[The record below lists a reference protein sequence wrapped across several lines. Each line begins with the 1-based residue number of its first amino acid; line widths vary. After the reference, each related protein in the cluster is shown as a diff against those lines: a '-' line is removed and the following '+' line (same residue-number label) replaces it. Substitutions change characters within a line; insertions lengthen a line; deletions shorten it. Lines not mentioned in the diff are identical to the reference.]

1 MGAKGREADAGDT
14 PMTIPSQTLQLA
26 LAVGASL
33 AGLALAGCNRPDTPA
48 DKRVTAGTE
57 LDDSVITTK
66 VKSALLADNVG
77 KGGDTSVETRKGE
90 VLLSGFVDNQAQ
102 ADREVQL
109 AKGVEGVNS
118 VQNKLMIKDGKST
131 AGGVLDDSVVT
142 VKVKSALMTD
152 QATRGTEIAVTTN
165 KGVVQLSG
173 FVDST
178 DEQARAA
185 AVARSVEGVQ
195 SVVNDT
201 SIKK

>member
-1 MGAKGREADAGDT
+1 
-14 PMTIPSQTLQLA
+14 MTRQARSLQLG
-26 LAVGASL
+26 LAIAAAL
-33 AGLALAGCNRPDTPA
+33 AGLALAGCNKADTPPEQ
-48 DKRVTAGTE
+48 RVSAGTE

-66 VKSALLADNVG
+66 VKSALMTDSLG

-102 ADREVQL
+102 ADRDVQL
-109 AKGVEGVNS
+109 AKAIDGVSS

-131 AGGVLDDSVVT
+131 AGAVLDDSVVT

-152 QATRGTEIAVTTN
+152 DQTKGTTIAVTTN

-173 FVDST
+173 FVDSS
-178 DEQARAA
+178 DEQARATS
-185 AVARSVEGVQ
+185 VARNVEGVQ

>member
-1 MGAKGREADAGDT
+1 MITQAR
-14 PMTIPSQTLQLA
+14 PLQLGIA
-26 LAVGASL
+26 IAAAL
-33 AGLALAGCNRPDTPA
+33 AGLALAGCNKPDTPPQQ
-48 DKRVTAGTE
+48 KVSAGTE

-66 VKSALLADNVG
+66 VKSALMTDNLG

-109 AKGVEGVNS
+109 AKAVEGVAS

-131 AGGVLDDSVVT
+131 AGAVLDDSVVT

-152 QATRGTEIAVTTN
+152 DQTKGTEIAVTTN

-178 DEQARAA
+178 DEQARATS
-185 AVARSVEGVQ
+185 VARNVEGVQ

>member
-1 MGAKGREADAGDT
+1 MGSTGRTAKQE
-14 PMTIPSQTLQLA
+14 IPSMSTHARPLQLGI
-26 LAVGASL
+26 AVAAAL

-48 DKRVTAGTE
+48 DKKVTAGTE

-66 VKSALLADNVG
+66 VKSALMTDNVG

-109 AKGVEGVNS
+109 AKGVEGVQS

-131 AGGVLDDSVVT
+131 AGTVLDDSVVT

-173 FVDST
+173 FVDSA
-178 DEQARAA
+178 DEQARATS
-185 AVARSVEGVQ
+185 VARTVEGVQ
-195 SVVNDT
+195 NVVNDT

>member
-1 MGAKGREADAGDT
+1 MT
-14 PMTIPSQTLQLA
+14 PHARPLQLGIA
-26 LAVGASL
+26 IAAAL
-33 AGLALAGCNRPDTPA
+33 AGLALAGCNKPDTPDA
-48 DKRVTAGTE
+48 KQVSAGTE

-66 VKSALLADNVG
+66 VKSALLTDSQAH
-77 KGGDTSVETRKGE
+77 GGDTSVETRKGE

-109 AKGVEGVNS
+109 AKAVDGVQS
-118 VQNKLMIKDGKST
+118 VQNKLMVKDGKSS
-131 AGGVLDDSVVT
+131 AGAVLDDSVVT

-152 QATRGTEIAVTTN
+152 DQTKGTVIAVTTN

-173 FVDST
+173 FVDSA
-178 DEQARAA
+178 DEQARATS
-185 AVARSVEGVQ
+185 VARNVEGVQ